1 MRAFACRFALTRIQ
15 RRLCCTRRRN
25 FLVVGGGVLVWDVEN
40 AGLEIGGTDSGDPL
54 RHLLYPVVDQG
65 LM

>member
-1 MRAFACRFALTRIQ
+1 
-15 RRLCCTRRRN
+15 
-25 FLVVGGGVLVWDVEN
+25 LVVGGGVLVWDVEN